1 MKQSLTFIYRNDVWV
16 AEGWHDLDLSTNVN
30 HVLLILDL
38 LLPDRLDRHLDTED
52 KARGWSGNKYQKKT
66 FFSILSN
73 LWPFIS
79 SWLLQTNV
87 AQHVMSG
94 REPNMWAK
102 SVCVAK
108 SPFLINCVFFVDLC
122 SQEACATGFDLLVR
136 SCRDDSQMSQTWR
149 RCHLGLSL
157 CNLLYMVQN
166 EGALFKKNNLTRGAL
181 MEACFVLCQGPGLHL
196 TRVLVSVWA
205 ESLIWASKQSLKDR
219 SVVRFTWWN
228 LCSP

>member
-1 MKQSLTFIYRNDVWV
+1 MCGWRRDDMISISLRMWTMSCSSLIFSFRI
-16 AEGWHDLDLSTNVN
+16 DLIATWTQRTRQEDDQATN
-30 HVLLILDL
+30 
-38 LLPDRLDRHLDTED
+38 T
-52 KARGWSGNKYQKKT
+52 KKKT